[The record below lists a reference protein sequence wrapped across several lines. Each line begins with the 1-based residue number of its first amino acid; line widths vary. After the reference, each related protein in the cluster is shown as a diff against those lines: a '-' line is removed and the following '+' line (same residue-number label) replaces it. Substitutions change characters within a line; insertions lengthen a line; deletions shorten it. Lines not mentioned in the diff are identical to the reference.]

1 MHNMYEQKPCFFA
14 IILVM
19 VRTSVL
25 ERYLL
30 WKLSLSKNEFQKYCK
45 NYLPLKHKPMSDI
58 QEAINIALNEI
69 EFDVAGVR
77 SNGFLICADPLHTKL
92 LLNNIKTLA
101 GMDIREAIKMEPAI
115 LKNNYNSVLQIR
127 DILEVSTETS
137 ITQ

>member
-1 MHNMYEQKPCFFA
+1 
-14 IILVM
+14 M

-77 SNGFLICADPLHTKL
+77 SNGFVICADPLHTKL